1 MNMLLRDK
9 VKRFLE
15 ITEINKTVFCKR
27 ADISSTSL
35 NSWLKG
41 ERELSIKSENRLI
54 NYMTDYTKKLI
65 EISK

>member
-9 VKRFLE
+9 VKKFLE

-35 NSWLKG
+35 KSWLKG